1 MTNTSGPT
9 PSSGPGPQ
17 PGATS
22 RVLLVEDEPA
32 LAELARLYLER
43 DGHRVDV
50 VGDSDAALAAL
61 APRDHDLVLLDIGL
75 PGSVDGIEVCRR
87 MRAGDDWTP
96 VIFVTARDDE
106 VDRIIG
112 LELGADDYVTK
123 PYSPRELASRVRA
136 LLRRQLRAAQSAGE
150 RPHSLSVGAL
160 VLEIETRRGRLH
172 GRPLP
177 LTTTEFDLLA
187 HLMARPGRVY
197 TRGELLTAIW
207 DYPADDPTRTVDVHI
222 AQLRAKLGDDS
233 PIRTV
238 RGVGYSV
245 ERP

>member
-1 MTNTSGPT
+1 MTTT
-9 PSSGPGPQ
+9 PGD
-17 PGATS
+17 PGAPAGPTS

-50 VGDSDAALAAL
+50 VTDSDAALTAVAR
-61 APRDHDLVLLDIGL
+61 RDHDLVLLDIGL

-136 LLRRQLRAAQSAGE
+136 LLRRQQRAAAAAGDQP
-150 RPHSLSVGAL
+150 RTLAVGPL
-160 VLEIETRRGRLH
+160 VLETDTRRGRLH
-172 GRPLP
+172 DRPIP

-197 TRGELLTAIW
+197 TRGELLSAVW

-222 AQLRAKLGDDS
+222 AQLRAKLGADS

>member
-1 MTNTSGPT
+1 MDPT
-9 PSSGPGPQ
+9 P
-17 PGATS
+17 

-43 DGHRVDV
+43 DGHRVEV
-50 VGDSDAALAAL
+50 VGDSDGALAVLDAGGL
-61 APRDHDLVLLDIGL
+61 DLVLLDIGL
-75 PGSVDGIEVCRR
+75 PGSLDGIGLCRR
-87 MRAGDDWTP
+87 MRARDDWTP

-106 VDRIIG
+106 VDRIVG

-123 PYSPRELASRVRA
+123 PYSPRELAARVRA
-136 LLRRQLRAAQSAGE
+136 LLRRQQRAAAAADGE
-150 RPHSLSVGAL
+150 PVRLVVGPL
-160 VLEIETRRGRLH
+160 VLETETRRGRLH
-172 GRPLP
+172 DQPLG

-197 TRGELLTAIW
+197 SRGELLTTVW
-207 DYPADDPTRTVDVHI
+207 GYPADDPTRTIDVHI